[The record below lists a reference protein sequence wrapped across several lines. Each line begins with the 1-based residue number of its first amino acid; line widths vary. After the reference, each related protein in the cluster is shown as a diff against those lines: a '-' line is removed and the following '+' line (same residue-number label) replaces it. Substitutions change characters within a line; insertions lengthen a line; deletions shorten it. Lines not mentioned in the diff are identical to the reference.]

1 MSGHRARLRPYR
13 RPSLLLSWVG
23 LFALLCI
30 MPPESNLRRVR
41 AARSGPE
48 RRGGPNLLIIVADDH
63 AGGTLGID
71 GDARQATPRLDQ
83 LARQGVRFDR
93 AYCNAPLCTPSRQ
106 ALITGRLPH
115 ALGVTRLSSP
125 LPDDA
130 VTLGD
135 WLSEFGYQT
144 AAFGKMHFNSRA
156 RHGFALR
163 LDTRD
168 WRAWLM
174 AHPPEGGDHRR
185 PWRPFDEPAAVWLNA
200 EGHDAGLPEA
210 SMETTYY
217 ADRAIEFLKR
227 RRDDAK
233 PFALVV
239 SFYEPHSPFRFP
251 RGDAGRYRRDQFPV
265 PALTDSDRREQP
277 QIFRSLTPD
286 DVRGIQA
293 SYYTSLS
300 FLDRQVGRVVDALD
314 ALGLGRDTLVVYVG
328 DNGYL
333 LGQHGRFE
341 KHCMYEPAVRVPLL
355 MRWPGR
361 LPANRAIR
369 DLVEMVD
376 VLPTAL
382 DMLNLPHPSDL
393 HGQSLVALAQGRDG
407 AQGHDVAFSEY
418 LECEEAMVRS
428 ARYKLVVGTGLRAR
442 KDGCAPANAPLRP
455 YERLYDLA
463 ADPGETVDLANRPDL
478 ASIQNE
484 LRRQL
489 YQRFTSTRLG
499 LGPLPSGLNEQ
510 QTIRWCLVPKDGRDL

>member
-1 MSGHRARLRPYR
+1 VSRHRARLRPFLVLSWLGLL
-13 RPSLLLSWVG
+13 SLLCVLQ
-23 LFALLCI
+23 
-30 MPPESNLRRVR
+30 PESNLRPVR
-41 AARSGPE
+41 AARPGPE
-48 RRGGPNLLIIVADDH
+48 RRGGPNLLIILADDH
-63 AGGTLGID
+63 AGGTLGVD
-71 GDARQATPRLDQ
+71 GDPRQATPRLDQ

-135 WLSEFGYQT
+135 WLTDFGYKT

-156 RHGFALR
+156 RHGFSLR

-168 WRAWLM
+168 WRAWLED
-174 AHPPEGGDHRR
+174 HPPEGGDRRR
-185 PWRPFDEPAAVWLNA
+185 PWRPFDDPAAVWLNA
-200 EGHDAGLPEA
+200 ACRDAGLPEA

-217 ADRAIEFLKR
+217 ADRAIEFLQR
-227 RRDDAK
+227 RSDDAK

-251 RGDAGRYRRDQFPV
+251 RGDAGRYRPDQFSV
-265 PALTDSDRREQP
+265 PALTDSDRQEQP
-277 QIFRSLTPD
+277 KIFRSLTPQD
-286 DVRGIQA
+286 IQGIQA
-293 SYYTSLS
+293 AYYTSLS

-314 ALGLGRDTLVVYVG
+314 ASGLGDDTLVIFVG

-341 KHCMYEPAVRVPLL
+341 KHCMYEPAVRIPLL

-361 LPANRAIR
+361 LPADRAVR

-376 VLPTAL
+376 VLPTVL
-382 DMLNLPHPSDL
+382 DLLNLPHPSDL
-393 HGQSLVALAQGRDG
+393 HGQSLVALAQGREG
-407 AQGHDVAFSEY
+407 AHGSDVVFSEY

-428 ARYKLVVGTGLRAR
+428 ERYKLVVGNGLRAQ
-442 KDGCAPANAPLRP
+442 KDGHAGPAALRP
-455 YERLYDLA
+455 YEHLYDLEQ
-463 ADPGETVDLANRPDL
+463 DPGETVDLAGRPDVV
-478 ASIQNE
+478 AVQNA
-484 LRRQL
+484 LRRRL
-489 YQRFTSTRLG
+489 YERFTSTRLG
-499 LGPLPSGLNEQ
+499 LSALPPGLDE
-510 QTIRWCLVPKDGRDL
+510 TEAIHWCLVPRNARNP